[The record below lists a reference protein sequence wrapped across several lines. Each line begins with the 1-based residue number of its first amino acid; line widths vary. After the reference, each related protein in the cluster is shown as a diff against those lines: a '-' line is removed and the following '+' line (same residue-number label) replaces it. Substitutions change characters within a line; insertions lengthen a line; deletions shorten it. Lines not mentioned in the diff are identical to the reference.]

1 MDVALESFEV
11 FNHILL
17 VFITP
22 FFMSLFP
29 VAVVIVAVALIGGA
43 LALAAFFW
51 ALRTGQFSVKHMNE
65 GALTI
70 FDSKEPVGTP
80 TDMTL
85 QTPRADPDERPAK
98 PRGAR

>member
-1 MDVALESFEV
+1 
-11 FNHILL
+11 
-17 VFITP
+17 
-22 FFMSLFP
+22 MSMFP

-80 TDMTL
+80 TDQTL
-85 QTPRADPDERPAK
+85 QTPRAHPDERTGK
-98 PRGAR
+98 QRTVR